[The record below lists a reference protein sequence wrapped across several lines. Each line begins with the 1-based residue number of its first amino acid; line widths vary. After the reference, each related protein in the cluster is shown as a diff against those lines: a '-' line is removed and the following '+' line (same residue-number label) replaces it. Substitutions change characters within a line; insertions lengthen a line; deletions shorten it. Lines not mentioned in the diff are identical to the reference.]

1 MLAFERHSAS
11 INDEVMFD
19 CEHLILAGWSA
30 RDEAAVRG
38 HMAELAEH
46 GVPPPSTFPL
56 FYRVSASL
64 VSQTDRLEVLGPHT
78 SGEIEYV
85 IVAMDDG
92 LWVTVGSDQT
102 DRKAEA
108 HGVALSK
115 QLAGKVL
122 GRTLWRLDEL
132 RDRWDS
138 LVLRAHVVIDGER
151 VLYQEG
157 ALALMRTPDDLM
169 QRYGKPLTPGH
180 GHDERHAQ
188 CHRRHPPCVAFRD
201 AARGCAA
208 SAIHHPRL
216 RCRRSARDCLA
227 SLRPA
232 HFVLGD
238 GVRDDRFCVCIGQ
251 LREMDGT
258 DRRQHRARQAQSA
271 SGRPWSRT
279 RPTRR
284 RKATAHLWRCKAA
297 SNRNA
302 TGT

>member
-1 MLAFERHSAS
+1 MLVFERAAG
-11 INDEVMFD
+11 DETEEVMFD

-30 RDEAAVRG
+30 RDEASVRG

-108 HGVALSK
+108 QGVALSK

-122 GRTLWRLDEL
+122 GRTLWRLDEV

-138 LVLRAHVVIDGER
+138 LVLRAHVTIDGER
-151 VLYQEG
+151 LLYQQG
-157 ALALMRTPDDLM
+157 GLALMRTPDDLIE
-169 QRYGKPLTPGH
+169 RYGSRLAPGTVMMS
-180 GHDERHAQ
+180 GTLNAIGGIR
-188 CHRRHPPCVAFRD
+188 P
-201 AARGCAA
+201 AARFDM
-208 SAIHHPRL
+208 RL
-216 RCRRSARDCLA
+216 ED
-227 SLRPA
+227 P
-232 HFVLGD
+232 
-238 GVRDDRFCVCIGQ
+238 
-251 LREMDGT
+251 
-258 DRRQHRARQAQSA
+258 
-271 SGRPWSRT
+271 
-279 RPTRR
+279 
-284 RKATAHLWRCKAA
+284 
-297 SNRNA
+297 A
-302 TGT
+302 TGRSIAHAYDIAALPVIA

>member
-1 MLAFERHSAS
+1 MLAFDRVSAD
-11 INDEVMFD
+11 INDEVLFD
-19 CEHLILAGWSA
+19 CRHLILAGWTG
-30 RDEAAVRG
+30 RDEASVRG

-92 LWVTVGSDQT
+92 LWITVGSDQT

-122 GRTLWRLDEL
+122 GPTLWRLDEL
-132 RDRWDS
+132 RGRWDS
-138 LVLRAHVVIDGER
+138 LELRAHVMIGGER

-157 ALALMRTPDDLM
+157 SLALMRTPDDLIA
-169 QRYGKPLTPGH
+169 RYTAGGGSHEGRH

-188 CHRRHPPCVAFRD
+188 CHRRHSPGVTLRD
-201 AARGCAA
+201 APRRSRDRAR
-208 SAIHHPRL
+208 HHARL
-216 RCRRSARDCLA
+216 RHQRAAGYRLA
-227 SLRPA
+227 AL
-232 HFVLGD
+232 
-238 GVRDDRFCVCIGQ
+238 VR
-251 LREMDGT
+251 
-258 DRRQHRARQAQSA
+258 
-271 SGRPWSRT
+271 
-279 RPTRR
+279 
-284 RKATAHLWRCKAA
+284 
-297 SNRNA
+297 
-302 TGT
+302 

>member
-1 MLAFERHSAS
+1 MLAFERVSADGT
-11 INDEVMFD
+11 DEVMFD

-30 RDEAAVRG
+30 RDEASVRG

-56 FYRVSASL
+56 FYRVSATL

-102 DRKAEA
+102 DRKAEQY
-108 HGVALSK
+108 GVALSK

-138 LVLRAHVVIDGER
+138 LMLRAHVVINGER

-157 ALALMRTPDDLM
+157 ALALMRTPDDLI
-169 QRYGKPLTPGH
+169 QRYGAALKPGTVMMSGTLNAIGGIRP
-180 GHDERHAQ
+180 
-188 CHRRHPPCVAFRD
+188 
-201 AARGCAA
+201 AARFEMQ
-208 SAIHHPRL
+208 L
-216 RCRRSARDCLA
+216 QD
-227 SLRPA
+227 PA
-232 HFVLGD
+232 G
-238 GVRDDRFCVCIGQ
+238 G
-251 LREMDGT
+251 
-258 DRRQHRARQAQSA
+258 A
-271 SGRPWSRT
+271 PSRT
-279 RPTRR
+279 PT
-284 RKATAHLWRCKAA
+284 TSPNCP
-297 SNRNA
+297 
-302 TGT
+302 

>member
-1 MLAFERHSAS
+1 MLAFERVSAD

-56 FYRVSASL
+56 FYRVSAYL

-85 IVAMDDG
+85 LVAMDDG

-122 GRTLWRLDEL
+122 GRTLWRLEEL

-138 LVLRAHVVIDGER
+138 LVLRAHVIIDGER

-157 ALALMRTPDDLM
+157 ALALMRTPDDLI
-169 QRYGKPLTPGH
+169 QRYGKALTPGTIMM
-180 GHDERHAQ
+180 G
-188 CHRRHPPCVAFRD
+188 
-201 AARGCAA
+201 GTLN
-208 SAIHHPRL
+208 AIGGI
-216 RCRRSARDCLA
+216 
-227 SLRPA
+227 RPA
-232 HFVLGD
+232 SRFEMELGD
-238 GVRDDRFCVCIGQ
+238 
-251 LREMDGT
+251 
-258 DRRQHRARQAQSA
+258 SA
-271 SGRPWSRT
+271 AGRSI
-279 RPTRR
+279 
-284 RKATAHLWRCKAA
+284 AHAYDVSEL
-297 SNRNA
+297 SVI
-302 TGT
+302 T